1 MKLITTERP
10 NYDRLQFFRGTCLIP
25 IFLLALFPF
34 GIAAKAAFAENVA
47 AVTQNPTLLVDIDHR
62 TAASLDGQ
70 WHFMVDPYQTGLY
83 SFHNEIRKDGY
94 FKNAHPLPG
103 GPLVE
108 YDFDKTSTIQVPGD
122 WNTQRPELFY
132 YEGLLWYQRNFDFQP
147 DPSKRTFLHIG
158 AANYRSHVWV
168 NGQFLCQHEGGFTPF
183 DCEATTV
190 LHPGKN
196 FIVIAVDDTRIP
208 DGIPTI
214 QTDWFNY
221 GGLTR
226 DVSLVSVPKEFIDDF
241 DLHLKRG
248 GENVI
253 EGWVHVE
260 GGKPGQEVIVAL
272 PEEKVNLTAKLDET
286 SKAAVNFQVPQLQLW
301 SPSNPKLYRVE
312 LHTAEDTLSDDIGF
326 RTIEVKGDQIL
337 LNGKA
342 VAMRGMSVHAEAPY
356 RTGRTYSEKDV
367 ETLLDWAQELGANYL
382 RLAHYPHDERMTRLA
397 DRKGIMIWSEIPV
410 YWACQFDN
418 PAVYDK
424 AKQQLTEM
432 IRRDRNKASVMLWS
446 IANETPLNE
455 ARTQFLKSLVS
466 VAHELDPT
474 RPVTAA
480 LLVHGAAGQ
489 TKVVDDPL
497 GEYLDVIGINEY
509 IGWYEGK
516 PEDADTTHWD
526 IHYDKPLFV
535 SEFGADAKNGL
546 HGSPDARWT
555 EEYQANVYRHQLEML
570 RNMPH
575 LRGMSPWI
583 LMDFRSPRRP
593 LPGIEDGFNRK
604 GLISD
609 QGQKKQA
616 FSVLQKAYQKGD
628 LPSPSDQ
635 KKSD

>member
-1 MKLITTERP
+1 MTEKSNP
-10 NYDRLQFFRGTCLIP
+10 PCLQPSMVARILPALLIP
-25 IFLLALFPF
+25 ILAL
-34 GIAAKAAFAENVA
+34 GIHSRAASAETA
-47 AVTQNPTLLVDIDHR
+47 SSQSPTLLVDIDHR
-62 TAASLDGQ
+62 QTTNLDGQ

-83 SFHNEIRKDGY
+83 SFHNEILKDGY
-94 FKNAHPLPG
+94 FKNAHAVPG

-108 YDFDKTSTIQVPGD
+108 YDFDKTPTIQVPGD

-132 YEGLLWYQRNFDFQP
+132 YEGLLWYQRYFDFQP
-147 DPSKRTFLHIG
+147 DANKRTFLHIG
-158 AANYRSHVWV
+158 AANYRSHAWI
-168 NGQFLCQHEGGFTPF
+168 NGQLLCQHEGGFTPF
-183 DCEATTV
+183 DCEATAA

-196 FIVIAVDDTRIP
+196 FVVIAVDATRIP
-208 DGIPTI
+208 DGIPTV

-226 DVSLVSVPKEFIDDF
+226 DVSLVSVPKAFIDEY

-248 GENVI
+248 SENTI
-253 EGWVHVE
+253 EGWIHVE
-260 GGKPGQEVIVAL
+260 SGQAGQEVTVSL
-272 PEEKVNLTAKLDET
+272 PELKVNTTAKLDET
-286 SKAAVNFQVPQLQLW
+286 SKAAVSFQASQLQPW
-301 SPSNPKLYRVE
+301 SPSNPKLYRVD
-312 LHTAEDTLSDDIGF
+312 LRTGEDALSDDIGF

-356 RTGRTYSEKDV
+356 RTGRAYSEKDA
-367 ETLLDWAQELGANYL
+367 ETLLGWAQDLGANYL

-397 DRKGIMIWSEIPV
+397 DRKGIMIWSEVPV

-432 IRRDRNKASVMLWS
+432 IRRDRNKASVVLWS
-446 IANETPLNE
+446 VANETPSND
-455 ARTQFLKSLVS
+455 ARTQFLRSLVS

-516 PEDADTTHWD
+516 PDDAEKTHWD
-526 IHYDKPLFV
+526 IHYNKPLFV
-535 SEFGADAKNGL
+535 SEFGGDAKSGM
-546 HGSPDARWT
+546 HGTADTRWT
-555 EEYQANVYRHQLEML
+555 EEYQANIYQHQLAML

-583 LMDFRSPRRP
+583 LMDFRSPRRL
-593 LPGIEDGFNRK
+593 LPEIQDGFNRK
-604 GLISD
+604 GLVSD
-609 QGQKKQA
+609 QGKKKQA
-616 FSVLQKAYQKGD
+616 FYVLQKAYQKGE
-628 LPSPSDQ
+628 LPSTGDL
-635 KKSD
+635 KKFD